1 MAKFPIDRRFWLIV
15 PVLLVAV
22 LFATTGMG
30 APSVRRDETPAPSN
44 SSALAAPTI
53 ESTATVAVMAEP
65 TFTPQSQA
73 PTQAAATVTPA
84 QAPTTTPAP
93 TSASSDPTARPA
105 APPPTDPGLSEVYEA
120 GQSGRPEIA
129 LTFDA
134 GADRGYAEQILD
146 TLKQYGIV
154 ASFGITGHWAS
165 ENPDLV
171 RRMVEDG
178 HQVFNHTWSHESLTG
193 YSTGEG
199 TGITDP
205 ADRADE
211 LNSTNDEI
219 AQDAGGYDTRPYW
232 RPPYGDI
239 DDSVLADAAA
249 NGYTITVMWSC
260 DTLGWDGYSADQ
272 ILERCVDSA
281 KAGDIIL
288 MHVGNGSQDAAALP
302 RMIEQLE
309 AAGFSF
315 VTIEQLLQP

>member
-1 MAKFPIDRRFWLIV
+1 MAKLPIDRRFWLIV

-22 LFATTGMG
+22 LFASTGMG
-30 APSVRRDETPAPSN
+30 APSVRRDATPTPAS
-44 SSALAAPTI
+44 SSALAAPTL
-53 ESTATVAVMAEP
+53 ESTATGAAPAQP
-65 TFTPQSQA
+65 TSTPQPEAPTPTVA
-73 PTQAAATVTPA
+73 PTQEPTAAPE
-84 QAPTTTPAP
+84 P
-93 TSASSDPTARPA
+93 TSANGEPTARPE
-105 APPPTDPGLSEVYEA
+105 APPPTDPGMSEVYQS

-171 RRMVEDG
+171 RRMVDEG

-199 TGITDP
+199 TGITDS
-205 ADRADE
+205 ADRAEE

-239 DDSVLADAAA
+239 DAGVLADAAA

-260 DTLGWDGYSADQ
+260 DTLGWDGYSVDQ
-272 ILERCVDSA
+272 ILERCVDPA
-281 KAGDIIL
+281 TAGDIIL

-302 RMIEQLE
+302 QMIEQLE